1 MKLANITFVFILLW
15 SFIASASASA
25 SASEVED
32 LYYQKIEQCVN
43 DEQRKKDLTARD
55 VTPEELKYIPIVRSL
70 RVERCSKIE
79 ESNYVQSFGGSKIPE
94 TISTYNNR
102 DLSALT
108 KGELETIRNIDE
120 RLESYNL
127 EVDLLSIYDKLKVE

>member
-1 MKLANITFVFILLW
+1 MKLANITSVFILLW
-15 SFIASASASA
+15 SFIASASA

-79 ESNYVQSFGGSKIPE
+79 ESNYVQSLGGSKIPE

-102 DLSALT
+102 DLSTLT

>member
-15 SFIASASASA
+15 SFIASASA